1 MGVSQ
6 PPAQCFSRSS
16 KRWGQ
21 NQLHPQQGLVD
32 VMLAKR
38 MSGSGSCSAVTAV
51 ARSSMTTEGW
61 AASDPEFAPPLT
73 HQRTSWSQSGDCARH
88 WTSPNE
94 RRTTS
99 ESGQALPEA
108 VGAKRSARRAGY
120 IQGRPAPIDIG
131 TEGPN
136 AKRLCWGIAA
146 TPYTSRVVYPSGTYL
161 AADSRVR
168 EVDVPPP
175 SDAHQPLELPSPRM
189 PDRGTWRAGQLVSPC
204 CRTSVTGGI
213 IPGVVQEA
221 MRSRSSGPLQLPGG
235 QRPTHT
241 RLVLHCPGQT
251 VRSQQLTQPAAN
263 PATSSARAGQ
273 HAFTPTPKVSPAS
286 SHGNS
291 IGHGPTARSHSSGP
305 TSVTLPTPHSRV
317 DGQAARPLT
326 THHQPLST
334 HRVQDVRP
342 AGPMQMG
349 LSSAPVGN
357 KLLPLPRPVRQ
368 RARGQ
373 PSHHGPLLPPI
384 LTGFED
390 T

>member
-1 MGVSQ
+1 
-6 PPAQCFSRSS
+6 
-16 KRWGQ
+16 
-21 NQLHPQQGLVD
+21 
-32 VMLAKR
+32 
-38 MSGSGSCSAVTAV
+38 
-51 ARSSMTTEGW
+51 
-61 AASDPEFAPPLT
+61 
-73 HQRTSWSQSGDCARH
+73 
-88 WTSPNE
+88 
-94 RRTTS
+94 
-99 ESGQALPEA
+99 
-108 VGAKRSARRAGY
+108 
-120 IQGRPAPIDIG
+120 
-131 TEGPN
+131 PN

-146 TPYTSRVVYPSGTYL
+146 TPYTSRVVYPGGTYL

-251 VRSQQLTQPAAN
+251 VRSQQLTQHI

-273 HAFTPTPKVSPAS
+273 HAFTPTPKE
-286 SHGNS
+286 
-291 IGHGPTARSHSSGP
+291 
-305 TSVTLPTPHSRV
+305 
-317 DGQAARPLT
+317 
-326 THHQPLST
+326 
-334 HRVQDVRP
+334 VRP

-373 PSHHGPLLPPI
+373 PSHQGPLLPPI